1 MSAFIPQLDPDPANR
16 KRDLADMRGHYV
28 YNHAYLSPLAM
39 VESLPSWE
47 EPSWQW
53 MVTVGESALK
63 VLMNKAEYDGDFARR
78 DATHA
83 KHSMF
88 RDFIDRTSGEVHH
101 MMHLLRETI
110 HLNVAEG
117 PPHTL
122 ESYAGLFRAI
132 GLPPIHHDFHKDRV
146 FAEMRVGGPNPVVL
160 KRIDRIDDRF
170 PVTEEHFAQ
179 AISGTDTLEAALRE
193 GRLYLLDY
201 KCLENIVNSSYPDKQ
216 KYVYAPL
223 CLMVSHKSRKVLMPV
238 AIQCRQSPGPDNP
251 IFTPADGSSWM
262 MAKTVVKVADGNHH
276 EAVTHLGRTHLFVEP
291 FVIATRRQLSGRHP
305 LAILLVPH
313 FEGTL
318 SINSMAKG
326 HLVSNYGPVDELLGG
341 TIDSTRKLV
350 VDGLSDYQFD
360 RAMLPDTFKAR
371 GVDDPDLLP
380 NYPYRDDSLLFWEA
394 IHRWVSSYLA
404 LYYQSDADVQADP
417 ELAAWF
423 DELVSREGGRVAG
436 IGKSG
441 ATCTLEYLADAAT
454 LIIYTSSVQ
463 HAAVN
468 FPQYDLMSYV
478 PNMPLAC
485 YAPAPTDRDAT
496 HADYLAMLPPMKH
509 SHLQMELGYLLGTI
523 RYTTLGQY
531 GEDRFED
538 PNVAEPL
545 RRFNEEIRAIGDRIE
560 ERNLERRPYQ
570 FLVPSGIPQSIN
582 I

>member
-1 MSAFIPQLDPDPANR
+1 MSAFIPQLDPDRPTR
-16 KRDLADMRGHYV
+16 ERDLAEMRAHYA

-39 VESLPSWE
+39 VESLPRWE

-53 MVTVGESALK
+53 MVTVGETALK
-63 VLMNKAEYDGDFARR
+63 VLLNHAESDGDLRRR

-83 KHSMF
+83 KHGLF
-88 RDFIDRTSGEVHH
+88 REFVERASGEVRGLFHIVKESI
-101 MMHLLRETI
+101 LS
-110 HLNVAEG
+110 NVVEG
-117 PPHTL
+117 PPQTL
-122 ESYAGLFRAI
+122 ESYAAMFRSI
-132 GLPPIHHDFHKDRV
+132 GLPPIHHDFHQDRV

-160 KRIDRIDDRF
+160 RRIDRLDDRF
-170 PVTEEHFAQ
+170 PVTEEHFAR
-179 AISGTDTLEAALRE
+179 AIPGYDSLEAALRE

-201 KCLENIVNSSYPDKQ
+201 RMLEGIVNSCYPDCQ

-223 CLMVSHKSRKVLMPV
+223 CLLVSHKSRKVLMPV
-238 AIQCRQSPGPDNP
+238 AIQCRQAPGPDNP
-251 IFTPADGSSWM
+251 IFTPADGPSWM
-262 MAKTVVKVADGNHH
+262 IAKTVVKVADANHH

-291 FVIATRRQLSGRHP
+291 FVLATRRQLSSRHP
-305 LAILLVPH
+305 LHTLLVPH

-326 HLVSNYGPVDELLGG
+326 HLVATSGPVDELLGG
-341 TIDSTRKLV
+341 TIESTCKLTV
-350 VDGLSDYQFD
+350 GGVRDYPFD
-360 RAMLPDTFKAR
+360 RVMLPETLKAR

-380 NYPYRDDSLLFWEA
+380 NYPYRDDALLFWGA
-394 IHRWVSSYLA
+394 IHRWVTSYLA
-404 LYYQSDADVQADP
+404 LYYRSDADVQGDH

-423 DELVSREGGRVAG
+423 DELVSSDGGRVAG

-441 ATCTLEYLADAAT
+441 ATCTREYLADAAT
-454 LIIYTSSVQ
+454 LIIFTASVQ

-485 YAPAPTDRDAT
+485 YAPAPTTRDAT
-496 HADYLAMLPPMKH
+496 HADYLAMLPPLH
-509 SHLQMELGYLLGTI
+509 HANLQMDLGALLGTL

-531 GEDRFED
+531 GEGQFED
-538 PNVAEPL
+538 PRVAEPL
-545 RRFNEEIRAIGDRIE
+545 RRFNDDIRAIGDRIE
-560 ERNLERRPYQ
+560 ERNRDRRPYE